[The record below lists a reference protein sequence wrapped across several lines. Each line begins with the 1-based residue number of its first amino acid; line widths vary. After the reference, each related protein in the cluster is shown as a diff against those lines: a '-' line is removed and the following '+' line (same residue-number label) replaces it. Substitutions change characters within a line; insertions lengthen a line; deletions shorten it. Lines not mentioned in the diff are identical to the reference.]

1 MLLYS
6 LSPGAYDGLRR
17 LAQDP
22 RWCPDYD
29 RILRYIDVVVCA
41 REAALLGDEPT
52 THPADSADW
61 IQLAILDTEL
71 SVSNS
76 VHLGPV
82 LIKKL

>member
-29 RILRYIDVVVCA
+29 RILRYLEVVVCA

-52 THPADSADW
+52 THADSSDW
-61 IQLAILDTEL
+61 IQLAILDTKL
-71 SVSNS
+71 PVSNS
-76 VHLGPV
+76 IRIGPV
-82 LIKKL
+82 LIKNL